1 MSALLSKQQRAK
13 VQIAEAIKGDAV
25 LFIKRLKMVARGS
38 DTVTGIKLKDLLYSF
53 DHCKAFN
60 DLSAHY
66 QSKVPQPHKCAQQMG
81 LIDIVR
87 DGNKPYTYKLL
98 APDETKIILRPYQ
111 SDIID
116 RSNEAKGSVLIE
128 APTGA
133 GKSVMASHIA
143 RYEIDQGGTVLIVAP
158 KITLLEQLADTFKD
172 LSPQI
177 IHGAKDYDNSHSVF
191 VSTLQTAHKRDL
203 GFTPTMILIDEVH
216 YGFSGK
222 MIEQLLKD
230 FTGKLIGLSATP
242 YDKKGRPLKGFNLH
256 INDYDLRYMIDKGY
270 LVPPIS
276 YAPVKVDLSN
286 IRTTAGDYNQQDL
299 DAKFNN
305 IESVMQVVDATK
317 AMIQERKQALIFCIT
332 IKHAEAMADAYND
345 AGVTA
350 RAIHSQLSKDE
361 QAEIMQAFKCGD
373 IKLLSNPDMLTT
385 GFDHPPTDTV
395 ILARATK
402 SQNLYKQ
409 MVGRALRLHVN
420 KHDAVLLDCAGVIN
434 DLGLPTE
441 PIREKQKKA
450 EIEAKQKRCGEC
462 ESKRVYRRVKQMV
475 HYGYVLNVAILNRLK
490 IKAVMNVQDVGLYMD
505 VTRRLL
511 LRTVNCTCNANVAR
525 IRL

>member
-1 MSALLSKQQRAK
+1 MSALLTKQQKAK

-25 LFIKRLKMVARGS
+25 LFIKRLKMLARGS
-38 DTVTGIKLKDLLYSF
+38 DTVKGIKLKDLLYSF
-53 DHCKAFN
+53 DHCKAYN
-60 DLSAHY
+60 ELSDHY
-66 QSKVPQPHKCAQQMG
+66 KSKVPQPHKCAQQMG
-81 LIDIVR
+81 IIDIVR

-111 SDIID
+111 SDIIN
-116 RSNEAKGSVLIE
+116 RSNEAKSSVLIE

-158 KITLLEQLADTFKD
+158 KTTLLEQLADTFKD

-230 FTGKLIGLSATP
+230 LTGKLIGLSATP
-242 YDKKGRPLKGFNLH
+242 YDKQGRPLQGFSLH

-317 AMIQERKQALIFCIT
+317 AMIQERKQALVFCIT

-361 QAEIMQAFKCGD
+361 QSEIMQGFKCGD

-409 MVGRALRLHVN
+409 MVGRALRLSDN
-420 KHDAVLLDCAGVIN
+420 KRDAVLLDCAGVIN

-441 PIREKQKKA
+441 PIKGTLR
-450 EIEAKQKRCGEC
+450 
-462 ESKRVYRRVKQMV
+462 
-475 HYGYVLNVAILNRLK
+475 IL
-490 IKAVMNVQDVGLYMD
+490 V
-505 VTRRLL
+505 
-511 LRTVNCTCNANVAR
+511 RTVICTRNGNVAR
-525 IRL
+525 ISL